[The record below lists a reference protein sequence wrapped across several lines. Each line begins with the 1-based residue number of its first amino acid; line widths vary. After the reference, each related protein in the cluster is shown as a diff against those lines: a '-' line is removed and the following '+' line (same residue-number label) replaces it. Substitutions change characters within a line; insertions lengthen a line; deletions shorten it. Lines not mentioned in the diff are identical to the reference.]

1 MYISFFV
8 AYPMCLAISALQ
20 FSGFLSYF
28 SHQWSMETSDIITI
42 SNNLH
47 SKSDLN
53 HSNSINHGNSIIYL
67 MVHLLNLHI
76 YRVSQGA

>member
-28 SHQWSMETSDIITI
+28 PHQWSMKTSDIIRI

-47 SKSDLN
+47 SKSDL
-53 HSNSINHGNSIIYL
+53 NHGNSIIYL